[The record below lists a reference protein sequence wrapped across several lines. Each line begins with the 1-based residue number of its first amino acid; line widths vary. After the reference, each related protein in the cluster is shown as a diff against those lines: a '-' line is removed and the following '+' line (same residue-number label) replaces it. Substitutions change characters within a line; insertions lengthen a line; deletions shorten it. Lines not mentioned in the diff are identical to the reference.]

1 MSFRAIEQLNS
12 QENSLTLLERQ
23 VRKQDG
29 KGRRIIYLH
38 YLSPCIH
45 IIGPERHGTK
55 FVSFS
60 DPINRSFRIIC
71 VRLSLHLIFTV
82 HKNV

>member
-12 QENSLTLLERQ
+12 QENSLTLLETIEE
-23 VRKQDG
+23 QDG

-38 YLSPCIH
+38 YQSTCIH
-45 IIGPERHGTK
+45 IIGLERHGTK
-55 FVSFS
+55 SISFS

-71 VRLSLHLIFTV
+71 FRLSLRYFI
-82 HKNV
+82 